1 VLWVGKHEHL
11 LNVILEKNVDHQT
24 LSASGL
30 GMGTGGLSVA
40 HLANAGSRKRA
51 RIGGPF
57 GDDNAHDYSPEVQI
71 ELKIESLFKQQS
83 EALKY
88 VQMCFTNINEAIEV
102 REKETE
108 RESVCLS

>member
-1 VLWVGKHEHL
+1 
-11 LNVILEKNVDHQT
+11 
-24 LSASGL
+24 
-30 GMGTGGLSVA
+30 MGTGGLSVA